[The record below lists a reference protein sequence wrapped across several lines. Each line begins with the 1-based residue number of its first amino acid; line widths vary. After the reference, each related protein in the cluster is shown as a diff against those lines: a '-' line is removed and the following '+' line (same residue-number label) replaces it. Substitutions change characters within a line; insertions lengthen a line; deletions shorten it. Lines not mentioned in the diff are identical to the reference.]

1 MDKIKYWS
9 NSPVGEQVFR
19 KIHCLTAWWG
29 VLILAVIIGNF
40 ALNKGDLA
48 FSSPQNTLGGPSEE
62 YQRLRQ
68 DSLLATAA
76 MAQEIPE
83 EPAQN
88 ILSDSLNP
96 ANSPI
101 SQKSKKKPSQ
111 FRISPPTIGWN
122 WGQLHAFNAVDIAN
136 RCGTPI
142 YAAREGI
149 IIEAVNDDSW
159 NNGYGNSI
167 TIEHPNSIE
176 TLYAHLEKAEA
187 QIGQYVKEK
196 ELIGYMGSTGNTY
209 GPTGC
214 HLHFEI
220 HGAENPLAN

>member
-9 NSPVGEQVFR
+9 NFK

-40 ALNKGDLA
+40 ALNKGNLA
-48 FSSPQNTLGGPSEE
+48 LPTPKNNLGGPSEE
-62 YQRLRQ
+62 YQRLHQ
-68 DSLLATAA
+68 DSLLANAA
-76 MAQEIPE
+76 LAKEIPE
-83 EPAQN
+83 ETAQSV
-88 ILSDSLNP
+88 ISDALNT

-101 SQKSKKKPSQ
+101 NPKSKKKPGQ

-136 RCGTPI
+136 RCDTPV

-149 IIEAVNDDSW
+149 IIEAVNDNSW

-167 TIEHPNSIE
+167 TIEHPGNIE
-176 TLYAHLEKAEA
+176 TLYSHLEKTEA

-196 ELIGYMGSTGNTY
+196 ELIGYMGATGNTH

-214 HLHFEI
+214 HLHFEV
-220 HGAENPLAN
+220 HGAENPLAI